1 MKTRRPPASP
11 APSSTRRR
19 FAALTCLAAAAL
31 PPWTRL
37 LAAQPG
43 NPLQK
48 VRVGMLDSLSE
59 APALIAYEQGYF
71 KEEGLDV
78 EFVSFSNTADMVAPL
93 SARQLDV
100 ASGAPTLALF
110 NGALRG
116 LPFKLV
122 ADKGRN
128 SPGHGFNAL
137 VVRKDLVDSGRVKGI
152 GDIKGMK
159 VATPSRHSPMELQLD
174 VALRTAGLGLND
186 VGLEQLAFPSMIAA
200 LTNKAVDAA
209 LMIEPLVT
217 VIAQRQIGTRLLG
230 FDQTSPEFQIA
241 GIIYG
246 PSLTQADSDVG
257 RKWMAA
263 YVRGIRDYLDS
274 LEGKGSRDVTERAL
288 SRHIAAFK
296 NPELLKKV
304 VYPGFDPD
312 GYLNLQTIKDSMAW
326 YAGLGLLKT
335 QPRLTDLVDYRYL
348 DYALDRL
355 GRKGARQGVN

>member
-1 MKTRRPPASP
+1 MNSRRPPPATVPSP
-11 APSSTRRR
+11 TRRR
-19 FAALTCLAAAAL
+19 LAAL
-31 PPWTRL
+31 PLALAALSPWTRL

-43 NPLQK
+43 KPLRK

-137 VVRKDLVDSGRVKGI
+137 VVRKDLVDSGRVKSI

-174 VALRTAGLGLND
+174 MALRTAGLGLND
-186 VGLEQLAFPSMIAA
+186 VALEQLAFPSMIAA

-217 VIAQRQIGTRLLG
+217 VIVQRQIGARLLG
-230 FDQTSPEFQIA
+230 FDQTSPDFQIA

-263 YVRGIRDYLDS
+263 YVRGIRAYLDS
-274 LEGKGSRDVTERAL
+274 LDGRAP
-288 SRHIAAFK
+288 A
-296 NPELLKKV
+296 
-304 VYPGFDPD
+304 
-312 GYLNLQTIKDSMAW
+312 T
-326 YAGLGLLKT
+326 
-335 QPRLTDLVDYRYL
+335 
-348 DYALDRL
+348 
-355 GRKGARQGVN
+355 

>member
-1 MKTRRPPASP
+1 MKAKLAHTASSSPSAKRRLVILAGLA
-11 APSSTRRR
+11 APLAPGRRL
-19 FAALTCLAAAAL
+19 FAA
-31 PPWTRL
+31 
-37 LAAQPG
+37 QQKK
-43 NPLQK
+43 PLVR

-71 KEEGLDV
+71 KEAGLDIQ
-78 EFVSFSNTADMVAPL
+78 FVSFSNTADMVAPL
-93 SARQLDV
+93 SVGQLDV

-137 VVRKDLVDSGRVKGI
+137 VVRKDLVDSGRVKSI

-174 VALRTAGLGLND
+174 IALRSAGLGLD
-186 VGLEQLAFPSMIAA
+186 SVELEQLAFPSMIAA
-200 LTNKAVDAA
+200 LANKAVDAA

-217 VIAQRQIGTRLLG
+217 IVSQRQIGVRLLG
-230 FDQTSPEFQIA
+230 FDQTSPDFQIA

-246 PSLTQADSDVG
+246 PSMVKDGSDIGG
-257 RKWMAA
+257 RWMLA
-263 YVRGIRDYLDS
+263 YVRGIRKYLDT
-274 LEGKGSRDVTERAL
+274 LDGRAPRDILERAL
-288 SRHIAAFK
+288 GRHIKVFK
-296 NPELLKKV
+296 DAKLLQKV
-304 VYPGFDPD
+304 VFPGFDPD

-326 YAGLGLLKT
+326 YAKQGLLKT
-335 QPRLTDLVDYRYL
+335 QPKLTDLVDYQYL

-355 GRKGARQGVN
+355 GRKGPLQRVQ